1 MTEFNKSNWANA
13 EFSKEYI
20 DNADICIVERRRS
33 HGIVKSFYKHFLK
46 DKPQRRVLDL
56 GCGDGIIT
64 HELLKADENLSATL
78 VDGSADML
86 EKAKERLKGFNN
98 VCFIS
103 ASFQEILS
111 RNILQADFDFIVSSL
126 SIHHLTKD
134 EKELLFQKMYSCLNS
149 DGYFLN
155 VDVILAPTESLEQW
169 YMSLWQEWI
178 AEKKALLGIESNYGD
193 DTMRRYKE
201 NKDNKPDTLDDQMN
215 ALKAVGF
222 KEVDCFY
229 KYGIFTIF
237 GGKK

>member
-46 DKPQRRVLDL
+46 DKPQRRILDL
-56 GCGDGIIT
+56 GCGDGVIT
-64 HELLKADENLSATL
+64 YELLKVGDYLSATL

-86 EKAKERLKGFNN
+86 EKAKNRLEGFAD
-98 VCFIS
+98 VYFIS
-103 ASFQEILS
+103 ASFQEILA

-126 SIHHLTKD
+126 SIHHLTMD
-134 EKELLFQKMYSCLNS
+134 EKELLFQKIYSCLNS

>member
-1 MTEFNKSNWANA
+1 
-13 EFSKEYI
+13 
-20 DNADICIVERRRS
+20 
-33 HGIVKSFYKHFLK
+33 
-46 DKPQRRVLDL
+46 L